1 MWFLAYKN
9 IQRRRG
15 QALLTIMI
23 VLVTIFVFTSVFGI
37 MQVIQEG
44 LSLSKERL
52 GADAVL
58 VPTASSVEGQTLLFT
73 ATPENIYMPKSII
86 DEVKK
91 LDEIIE
97 FTPQFYAQTLALD
110 CCTPGEEV
118 RIIGVDFDTDFIMA
132 PHFVGESVGNGE
144 SNEIILGSNFP
155 ADLVGSNY
163 LVLGEKFFV
172 INQLKPTGTGM
183 DDTLFMEID
192 MCRNLAS
199 TSEFL
204 NLNWRDNNP
213 SELISVVLVKFK
225 EGVSAEEF
233 LTIID
238 NSGIDA
244 KVILTDLTITDIQR
258 QFTVLIRILFIIWI
272 ALMVVTVLSIFGRFN
287 ALALER
293 KKEIGLLRAMGMK
306 SKEIFGLVVIECS
319 IMSTIGGILG
329 SVLATLSMGLI
340 NDSLKDVFMLSPSV
354 WNWNLALKGCILGIF
369 IAVLLGVLSSA
380 YPALKSASLDPQVA
394 ITEGEM

>member
-329 SVLATLSMGLI
+329 SVLATSSMGLI

-354 WNWNLALKGCILGIF
+354 WNWNLALKGCMLGIF